1 MYMATTYTPQAQVTR
16 PNGRKTYVP
25 VYLPVRKHVNGKYFA
40 VTAPTLGRNRH
51 FRGGRHV

>member
-1 MYMATTYTPQAQVTR
+1 MATTYTPQAQVTR